1 MKRFYLLLGG
11 AALVG
16 ALALW
21 VAARGDG
28 ASRPANVTATPAS
41 DGFTGYTLG
50 SDSAS
55 LEVVEYSDFECP
67 FCARFAAVQMPTV
80 RTQLIETGRV
90 RWRFRDYPL
99 PGHRFSRYA
108 AHAAQCGGEQGRF
121 WQMHDQLFFNHA
133 WAQTGDDP
141 TRLFR
146 DFARAAG
153 LDVPQYDACMESGR
167 YAGRI
172 EASRLEGERLGVNG
186 TPTFFVA
193 GRLYSGG
200 STSDQF
206 KHLADSLAGHG
217 R

>member
-1 MKRFYLLLGG
+1 MRRFYLLLGG

-21 VAARGDG
+21 VAARGSAD
-28 ASRPANVTATPAS
+28 SRPANLTATPDS
-41 DGFTGYTLG
+41 DGFRGFTIG
-50 SDSAS
+50 SDSAP

-67 FCARFAAVQMPTV
+67 FCARFAAVQMPTI

-108 AHAAQCGGEQGRF
+108 AHAAQCAGEQGRF
-121 WQMHDQLFFNHA
+121 WQMHDQLFFNHT
-133 WAQTGDDP
+133 WAQTGRDP

-153 LDVPQYDACMESGR
+153 VDVKQYDACMESGR
-167 YAGRI
+167 FAGRI
-172 EASRLEGERLGVNG
+172 EASRQEGERLGVNG

-206 KHLADSLAGHG
+206 KHLADSLAGRG
-217 R
+217 K